1 MNILRQKKITIFL
14 YHDINNEPSK
24 FCKDF
29 NLNVSPDIFEKQI
42 KFIQKKFNIISPDQ
56 LLNQKKLPD
65 NPALITFDDG
75 FAGAFNN
82 GIQYLVEHKIP
93 SIMFLNMGH
102 IINKSP
108 LVSSKA
114 LFYQNFCNELNLNK
128 NQMLHLTLS
137 PNNLLK
143 IESKLSKNYDKEIF
157 VYQGKLADLNL
168 VTKYAKSNYVYYGN
182 HLFEHWNSNA
192 LNNNEFFN
200 NLKKN
205 EKTLKNLGNYSD
217 YFAFPNGKFIND
229 HIKELKKIGMKKIF
243 YSAGKINF
251 NSNNFNLDRIALTD
265 LEYNSTKIL
274 ITLLKSNYKN
284 FFINKFLGILR
295 RV

>member
-29 NLNVSPDIFEKQI
+29 NLNVSPHIFEKQI

-114 LFYQNFCNELNLNK
+114 LFYQNWV
-128 NQMLHLTLS
+128 QQW
-137 PNNLLK
+137 
-143 IESKLSKNYDKEIF
+143 IF
-157 VYQGKLADLNL
+157 VKFTQ
-168 VTKYAKSNYVYYGN
+168 
-182 HLFEHWNSNA
+182 
-192 LNNNEFFN
+192 
-200 NLKKN
+200 KN
-205 EKTLKNLGNYSD
+205 
-217 YFAFPNGKFIND
+217 
-229 HIKELKKIGMKKIF
+229 
-243 YSAGKINF
+243 
-251 NSNNFNLDRIALTD
+251 
-265 LEYNSTKIL
+265 
-274 ITLLKSNYKN
+274 
-284 FFINKFLGILR
+284 
-295 RV
+295 

>member
-29 NLNVSPDIFEKQI
+29 NLNVSPSIFIKQI
-42 KFIQKKFNIISPDQ
+42 KLINKKFNIISPDQ

-75 FAGAFNN
+75 FLGAFNN
-82 GIQYLVEHKIP
+82 GIQYLVENKIP

-102 IINKSP
+102 IINNSP

-114 LFYQNFCNELNLNK
+114 LFYQNFCNELNLKK
-128 NQMLHLTLS
+128 NQMLHLTLN

-143 IESKLSKNYDKEIF
+143 IESKLSKSYDKDIF
-157 VYQGKLADLNL
+157 EYQGKLADLNL
-168 VTKYAKSNYVYYGN
+168 VTEYAKNNYVYYGN

-192 LNNNEFFN
+192 LNNHEFLN

-205 EKTLKNLGNYSD
+205 ETKLKDLGNYSE

-229 HIKELKKIGMKKIF
+229 HIKKLKKIGMKKIF

-265 LEYNSTKIL
+265 LEYNSIKLSIR
-274 ITLLKSNYKN
+274 LLKSNYNN
-284 FFINKFLGILR
+284 FFLNKFLGILR
-295 RV
+295 RL

>member
-1 MNILRQKKITIFL
+1 MLRQKKITIFL

-29 NLNVSPDIFEKQI
+29 NLNVSSNVFIKQI
-42 KFIQKKFNIISPDQ
+42 KFIKKNFNIISPDQ

-82 GIQYLVEHKIP
+82 GIQYLIENKTP

-102 IINKSP
+102 IINNSP

-114 LFYQNFCNELNLNK
+114 LFYQNFCNELNLKK
-128 NQMLHLTLS
+128 NQMLHLTLN
-137 PNNLLK
+137 PNNLIK
-143 IESKLSKNYDKEIF
+143 IESKLSKNYDNEILD
-157 VYQGKLADLNL
+157 YQGKLADLNL
-168 VTKYAKSNYVYYGN
+168 VTDYAKSKYVFYGN

-192 LNNNEFFN
+192 LNNYEFLDN
-200 NLKKN
+200 IKKN
-205 EKTLKNLGNYSD
+205 KKKLKDLGNYID
-217 YFAFPNGKFIND
+217 YFAFPNGNFIDD
-229 HIKELKKIGMKKIF
+229 HIKKLKKIGMKKIF
-243 YSAGKINF
+243 YSAGKTNF

-265 LEYNSTKIL
+265 LEYNSTKLFIR
-274 ITLLKSNYKN
+274 LLKSEYNN
-284 FFINKFLGILR
+284 FFLNKFLGLLR
-295 RV
+295 RL

>member
-1 MNILRQKKITIFL
+1 MLRQKKITIFL

-29 NLNVSPDIFEKQI
+29 NLNVSSNVFIKQI
-42 KFIQKKFNIISPDQ
+42 KFIKKNFNIISPDQ

-75 FAGAFNN
+75 FLGAFNN
-82 GIQYLVEHKIP
+82 GIQYLIENKTP

-102 IINKSP
+102 IINNSP

-114 LFYQNFCNELNLNK
+114 LFYQNFCNELNLKK
-128 NQMLHLTLS
+128 NQMLHLTLN

-143 IESKLSKNYDKEIF
+143 IESKLSKNYDNEILD
-157 VYQGKLADLNL
+157 YQGKLADLNL
-168 VTKYAKSNYVYYGN
+168 VTDYAKSKYVFYGN

-192 LNNNEFFN
+192 LNNYEFLDN
-200 NLKKN
+200 IKKN
-205 EKTLKNLGNYSD
+205 KKKLKDLGNYID
-217 YFAFPNGKFIND
+217 YFAFPNGNFIED
-229 HIKELKKIGMKKIF
+229 HIKKLKKIGMKKIF
-243 YSAGKINF
+243 YSAGKKNF

-265 LEYNSTKIL
+265 LEYNSTKLFIR
-274 ITLLKSNYKN
+274 LLKSEYNN
-284 FFINKFLGILR
+284 FFLNKFLGMLR
-295 RV
+295 RL

>member
-29 NLNVSPDIFEKQI
+29 NLNVSPHIFEKQI

-75 FAGAFNN
+75 FAGAFKN

-128 NQMLHLTLS
+128 NQMLHLTLT

-143 IESKLSKNYDKEIF
+143 IESKLSKNYDNEIF

-265 LEYNSTKIL
+265 LEYNSTKIS